1 MPGGR
6 GVSAAKEVSAA
17 RKASTGRVAWAMKG
31 EVRDLSMLNISLQEW
46 SASLATEVSAIR
58 VRMRGPMC
66 LAKEVP

>member
-1 MPGGR
+1 
-6 GVSAAKEVSAA
+6 
-17 RKASTGRVAWAMKG
+17 MKG
-31 EVRDLSMLNISLQEW
+31 EMQNLSMLNISSQEW